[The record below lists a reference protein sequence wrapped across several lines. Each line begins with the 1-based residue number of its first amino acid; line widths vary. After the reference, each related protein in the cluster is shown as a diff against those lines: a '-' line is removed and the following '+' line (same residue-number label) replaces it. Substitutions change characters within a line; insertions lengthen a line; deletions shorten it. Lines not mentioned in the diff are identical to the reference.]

1 MSTIQITFSGKS
13 TNAPSFTKNLP
24 GEVIPTLLSRLVL
37 RLRREELIQNSQ
49 KQNHKNKYEQHNKHT
64 GLPAVA

>member
-13 TNAPSFTKNLP
+13 ANAPSLTKNLR

-37 RLRREELIQNSQ
+37 LFRSEEQIQNSQ
-49 KQNHKNKYEQHNKHT
+49 KQNHKNKYEQHNEHT
-64 GLPAVA
+64 SLPPVA

>member
-13 TNAPSFTKNLP
+13 ANAPSLTKNLP

-37 RLRREELIQNSQ
+37 PISMCTSISTGTMPEN
-49 KQNHKNKYEQHNKHT
+49 YHT
-64 GLPAVA
+64 GFQFAVVNHT

>member
-1 MSTIQITFSGKS
+1 MSTIQITFLGKS
-13 TNAPSFTKNLP
+13 ANAPSLTKNLP

-37 RLRREELIQNSQ
+37 HLRREELIQKSQ

-64 GLPAVA
+64 NMPAVA